1 MKRLSIGNKLYIS
14 VLSVFLAFAVA
25 FIIFQHEREKQ
36 YKAEIL
42 DLRLQD
48 YNDQMKV
55 SLDFLGKTD
64 ETTLSEYVRRHHVNN
79 LRVTLID
86 ARGNVFFDNMRKD
99 YANIPNHSNRTEFV
113 KALKNG
119 RATTTERK
127 SQTLDAYYFY
137 STTYYPKEGY
147 MIRTALPYD
156 DNLSKS
162 LEADLHFIWFA
173 VAAILILILT
183 ILLYRFI
190 HTLGEN
196 IDKLKTFAWRADKNK
211 SIDIDDLIVFS
222 NDELGEIAERI
233 IKIYRRLQSTR
244 QEQDTLKRE
253 LTQNVAHELKTPVA
267 SIQGYLETILNHT
280 DMDEERR
287 MLFLQRCF
295 AQSKRLTSLLQDI
308 STLNKLDDAPELH
321 DFEPVNISELV
332 QSIQRETALQ
342 LTQREMS
349 FDNRLPDELWISGN
363 RSLLYSVFRN
373 LMDNAIAYAGQ
384 RTTIQLMAEDTGEQ
398 WTFVFSDNGVGVPAQ
413 HLPRLFERFYRVDK
427 GRSRAIGGTG
437 LGLSIVK
444 NAILLHHGTISVK
457 NNDGG
462 GLQFT
467 FSIRKFLP

>member
-64 ETTLSEYVRRHHVNN
+64 ETTLGEYVRRHHVNN

-173 VAAILILILT
+173 VAAILILT

-321 DFEPVNISELV
+321 DFEPLNISELV
-332 QSIQRETALQ
+332 KSIQRETALQ
-342 LTQREMS
+342 LTQREMT

-384 RTTIQLMAEDTGEQ
+384 HTTIQLMAEDAGEQ
-398 WTFVFSDNGVGVPAQ
+398 WTFVFSDNGVGVPTQ

-462 GLQFT
+462 GLRFT

>member
-25 FIIFQHEREKQ
+25 LIIFQHEREKQ

-173 VAAILILILT
+173 VAAILILT

-321 DFEPVNISELV
+321 DFEPVNISDLV

-342 LTQREMS
+342 LTQREMT
-349 FDNRLPDELWISGN
+349 FDNRLSDELWISGN

-373 LMDNAIAYAGQ
+373 LMDNAIVYAGQ

-398 WTFVFSDNGVGVPAQ
+398 WTFVFSDNGVGVPTQ

>member
-1 MKRLSIGNKLYIS
+1 
-14 VLSVFLAFAVA
+14 
-25 FIIFQHEREKQ
+25 
-36 YKAEIL
+36 
-42 DLRLQD
+42 
-48 YNDQMKV
+48 
-55 SLDFLGKTD
+55 
-64 ETTLSEYVRRHHVNN
+64 
-79 LRVTLID
+79 
-86 ARGNVFFDNMRKD
+86 
-99 YANIPNHSNRTEFV
+99 
-113 KALKNG
+113 
-119 RATTTERK
+119 
-127 SQTLDAYYFY
+127 
-137 STTYYPKEGY
+137 

-173 VAAILILILT
+173 VAAILILT

-321 DFEPVNISELV
+321 DFEPVNISDLV

-349 FDNRLPDELWISGN
+349 FDNRLSDELWISGN

-373 LMDNAIAYAGQ
+373 LMDNAIVYAGQ

-398 WTFVFSDNGVGVPAQ
+398 WTFVFSDNGVGVPAH
-413 HLPRLFERFYRVDK
+413 HLARLFERFYRVDK

>member
-113 KALKNG
+113 KALENG
-119 RATTTERK
+119 RATTMERK

-173 VAAILILILT
+173 VAAILILT

-295 AQSKRLTSLLQDI
+295 AQSKRLTLLLQDI

-321 DFEPVNISELV
+321 DFEPVNISDLV
-332 QSIQRETALQ
+332 QSIQRETALE

-349 FDNRLPDELWISGN
+349 FDNHLPDELWISGN

-384 RTTIQLMAEDTGEQ
+384 HTTIQLMAEDTGEQ
-398 WTFVFSDNGVGVPAQ
+398 WTFVFSDNGVGVPAH

-462 GLQFT
+462 GLRFM

>member
-173 VAAILILILT
+173 VAAILILT

-321 DFEPVNISELV
+321 DFEPLNISELV
-332 QSIQRETALQ
+332 KSIQRETALQ
-342 LTQREMS
+342 LTQREMT

-384 RTTIQLMAEDTGEQ
+384 HTTIQLMAEDAGEQ
-398 WTFVFSDNGVGVPAQ
+398 WTFVFSDNGVGVPTQ

-462 GLQFT
+462 GLRFT

>member
-119 RATTTERK
+119 RATTLERK

-173 VAAILILILT
+173 VAAILILT

-253 LTQNVAHELKTPVA
+253 LTQNVAHELKTPAA

-398 WTFVFSDNGVGVPAQ
+398 WTFVFSDNGVGVPTQ

>member
-113 KALKNG
+113 KALENG
-119 RATTTERK
+119 RATTMERK

-173 VAAILILILT
+173 VAAILILT

-321 DFEPVNISELV
+321 DFEPVNISDLV
-332 QSIQRETALQ
+332 QSIQRETALE

-398 WTFVFSDNGVGVPAQ
+398 WTFVFSDNGVGVPAH
-413 HLPRLFERFYRVDK
+413 HLTRLFERFYRVDK

-462 GLQFT
+462 GLRFM

>member
-119 RATTTERK
+119 RTTTTERK

-173 VAAILILILT
+173 VAAILILT

-321 DFEPVNISELV
+321 DFEPVNISDLV
-332 QSIQRETALQ
+332 QSIQRETALE
-342 LTQREMS
+342 LTQREMT
-349 FDNRLPDELWISGN
+349 FDNRLSDELWISGN

-398 WTFVFSDNGVGVPAQ
+398 WTFVFSDNGVGVPAH

>member
-64 ETTLSEYVRRHHVNN
+64 ETTLGEYVRRHHVNN

-173 VAAILILILT
+173 VAAILILT

-233 IKIYRRLQSTR
+233 IKIYCRLQSTR

-321 DFEPVNISELV
+321 DFEPVNISDLV
-332 QSIQRETALQ
+332 QSIQRETALE

-349 FDNRLPDELWISGN
+349 FDNRLSDELWISGN

-373 LMDNAIAYAGQ
+373 LMDNAIVYAGQ

-398 WTFVFSDNGVGVPAQ
+398 WTFVFSDNGVGVPAH
-413 HLPRLFERFYRVDK
+413 HLTRLFERFYRVDK

>member
-113 KALKNG
+113 KALENG
-119 RATTTERK
+119 RATTMERK

-173 VAAILILILT
+173 VAAILILT

-321 DFEPVNISELV
+321 DFEPVNISDLV

-398 WTFVFSDNGVGVPAQ
+398 WTFVFSDNGVGVPTQ

>member
-64 ETTLSEYVRRHHVNN
+64 ETTLGEYVRRHHVNN

-173 VAAILILILT
+173 VAAILILT

-253 LTQNVAHELKTPVA
+253 LTQNVAHPTE
-267 SIQGYLETILNHT
+267 
-280 DMDEERR
+280 
-287 MLFLQRCF
+287 
-295 AQSKRLTSLLQDI
+295 
-308 STLNKLDDAPELH
+308 
-321 DFEPVNISELV
+321 
-332 QSIQRETALQ
+332 
-342 LTQREMS
+342 
-349 FDNRLPDELWISGN
+349 
-363 RSLLYSVFRN
+363 
-373 LMDNAIAYAGQ
+373 NACGK
-384 RTTIQLMAEDTGEQ
+384 
-398 WTFVFSDNGVGVPAQ
+398 
-413 HLPRLFERFYRVDK
+413 HPRLFGDD
-427 GRSRAIGGTG
+427 S
-437 LGLSIVK
+437 
-444 NAILLHHGTISVK
+444 
-457 NNDGG
+457 
-462 GLQFT
+462 
-467 FSIRKFLP
+467 

>member
-48 YNDQMKV
+48 YNDQIKV

-64 ETTLSEYVRRHHVNN
+64 ETTLGEYVRRHHVNN

-119 RATTTERK
+119 RATTMERK

-137 STTYYPKEGY
+137 STTYYPQEGY

-173 VAAILILILT
+173 VAAILILT

-321 DFEPVNISELV
+321 DFEPVNISDLV
-332 QSIQRETALQ
+332 QSIQRETALE

-349 FDNRLPDELWISGN
+349 FDNHLPDELWINGN

-398 WTFVFSDNGVGVPAQ
+398 WTFVFSDNGVGVPTH

>member
-113 KALKNG
+113 KALENG
-119 RATTTERK
+119 RATTMERK

-173 VAAILILILT
+173 VAAILILT

-332 QSIQRETALQ
+332 QSIQRETTLQ

-398 WTFVFSDNGVGVPAQ
+398 WTFVFSDNGVGVPAH
-413 HLPRLFERFYRVDK
+413 HLTRLFERFYRVDK

-462 GLQFT
+462 GLRFM

>member
-119 RATTTERK
+119 RATTLERK

-173 VAAILILILT
+173 VAAILILT

-321 DFEPVNISELV
+321 DFEPVNISDLV
-332 QSIQRETALQ
+332 QSIQRETALE
-342 LTQREMS
+342 LTQREMT
-349 FDNRLPDELWISGN
+349 FDNRLSDELWISGN

-384 RTTIQLMAEDTGEQ
+384 HTTIQLMAEDTGEQ

>member
-64 ETTLSEYVRRHHVNN
+64 ETTLGEYVRRHHVNN

-173 VAAILILILT
+173 VAAILILT

-280 DMDEERR
+280 DMDEEKR

-321 DFEPVNISELV
+321 DFEPLNISELV
-332 QSIQRETALQ
+332 KSIQRETALQ
-342 LTQREMS
+342 LTQREMT

-384 RTTIQLMAEDTGEQ
+384 HTTIQLMVEDAGEQ
-398 WTFVFSDNGVGVPAQ
+398 WTFVFSDNGVGVPTQ

-462 GLQFT
+462 GLRFT

>member
-113 KALKNG
+113 KALENG
-119 RATTTERK
+119 RATTMERK

-173 VAAILILILT
+173 VAAILILT

-280 DMDEERR
+280 DMDEEKR

-332 QSIQRETALQ
+332 QSIQRETTLQ

-398 WTFVFSDNGVGVPAQ
+398 WTFVFSDNGVGVPAH

-462 GLQFT
+462 GLRFM

>member
-113 KALKNG
+113 KALENG
-119 RATTTERK
+119 RATTMERK

-173 VAAILILILT
+173 VAAILILT

-321 DFEPVNISELV
+321 DFEPVNISDLV
-332 QSIQRETALQ
+332 QSIQRETALE

-349 FDNRLPDELWISGN
+349 FDNHLPDELWISGN

-384 RTTIQLMAEDTGEQ
+384 HTTIQLMAEDTGEQ
-398 WTFVFSDNGVGVPAQ
+398 WTFVFSDNGVGVPAH

-462 GLQFT
+462 GLRFM

>member
-113 KALKNG
+113 KALENG
-119 RATTTERK
+119 RATTMERK

-173 VAAILILILT
+173 VVAILILT

-321 DFEPVNISELV
+321 DFEPVNISDLV
-332 QSIQRETALQ
+332 QSIQRETALE

-349 FDNRLPDELWISGN
+349 FDNHLPDELWISGN

-384 RTTIQLMAEDTGEQ
+384 HTTIQLMAEDTGEQ
-398 WTFVFSDNGVGVPAQ
+398 WTFVFSDNGVGVPAH

-462 GLQFT
+462 GLRFM

>member
-64 ETTLSEYVRRHHVNN
+64 ETTLGEYVRRHHVNN

-119 RATTTERK
+119 RATTMERK

-173 VAAILILILT
+173 VAAILILT

-253 LTQNVAHELKTPVA
+253 LTQNVAHELKTPVT

-321 DFEPVNISELV
+321 DFEPVNISDLV

-349 FDNRLPDELWISGN
+349 FDNRLSDELWISGN

-373 LMDNAIAYAGQ
+373 LMDNAIVYAGQ

-398 WTFVFSDNGVGVPAQ
+398 WTFVFSDNGVGVPAH
-413 HLPRLFERFYRVDK
+413 HLARLFERFYRVDK

>member
-64 ETTLSEYVRRHHVNN
+64 ETTLGEYVRRHHVNN

-137 STTYYPKEGY
+137 STTYYSKEGY

-173 VAAILILILT
+173 VAAILILT

-280 DMDEERR
+280 DMDEEKR

-321 DFEPVNISELV
+321 DFEPVNISDLV

-398 WTFVFSDNGVGVPAQ
+398 WTFVFSDNGVGVPTQ

>member
-113 KALKNG
+113 KALENG
-119 RATTTERK
+119 RATTMERK

-173 VAAILILILT
+173 VAAILILT

-321 DFEPVNISELV
+321 DFEPVNISDLV
-332 QSIQRETALQ
+332 QSIQRETALE

-349 FDNRLPDELWISGN
+349 FDNHLPDELWISGN

-384 RTTIQLMAEDTGEQ
+384 RTTIQLMVEDIGEQ
-398 WTFVFSDNGVGVPAQ
+398 WTFVFSDNGVGVPTQ

-467 FSIRKFLP
+467 FSIRKFLS